1 MLNVA
6 RNFLSD
12 FGDFVIL
19 TNFIFCRGRDLDLR
33 SGRDLDLCRGRDR
46 DLCSG
51 RDLDLCSGRDLDL
64 CCDRDLFIY
73 FYNIIIFI
81 NLNKLFTTV

>member
-19 TNFIFCRGRDLDLR
+19 TNFIFCR
-33 SGRDLDLCRGRDR
+33 GRDLDLCRGRDR